1 MMFDNASVVQNDPL
15 REQRLAMFAALDL
28 ES

>member
-1 MMFDNASVVQNDPL
+1 MMFDNASVAQNDPL

-28 ES
+28 AT